1 MVQKEIVI
9 AFKFD
14 GLYTGEDLIKD
25 VGGVENVTEE
35 NMPEAHIRGDVNTP
49 YMCIGG
55 AIYNMQ
61 LAGFQKV
68 GFISEPPAG
77 GTIRL

>member
-1 MVQKEIVI
+1 
-9 AFKFD
+9 
-14 GLYTGEDLIKD
+14 
-25 VGGVENVTEE
+25 
-35 NMPEAHIRGDVNTP
+35 
-49 YMCIGG
+49 MCIGG

-77 GTIRL
+77 GTTRL